1 MERKKRGGEEKG
13 RRREEKEEIEKRRK
27 EGRESNLLLGTHT
40 EPRVFSYTGA
50 LMPIHEHLV
59 ANSRQL

>member
-1 MERKKRGGEEKG
+1 MERKKRGGEKKG
-13 RRREEKEEIEKRRK
+13 GRREEKEEIEKRK

-50 LMPIHEHLV
+50 LMPVREHLV

>member
-1 MERKKRGGEEKG
+1 MERKKRGGEKKG
-13 RRREEKEEIEKRRK
+13 GRREEKEEIEKRK

-50 LMPIHEHLV
+50 LMPIREHLV